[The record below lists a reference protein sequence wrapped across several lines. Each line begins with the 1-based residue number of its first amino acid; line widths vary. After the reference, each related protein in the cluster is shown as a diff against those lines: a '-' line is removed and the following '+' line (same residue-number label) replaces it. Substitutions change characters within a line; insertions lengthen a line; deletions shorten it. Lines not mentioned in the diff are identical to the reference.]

1 MTEDNEH
8 KQSNDELDA
17 YLRGGHAVSKAYEEL
32 EKVSSP
38 KDLDERILAKSRESV
53 ASDLAGRDSWSYRPY
68 AAAATVFLCLSVTFM
83 FINEP
88 GVPVP
93 SDLQSSNESLRSIP
107 VTLQQGAQGA
117 QGIQEAQERQER
129 FSPAVQTLE
138 LDSLADSAISAD
150 AVREQ
155 VPESTA
161 AQLQLFSDE
170 NTNAVVPELRA
181 NAAQDQLEEIS
192 LTGARLDETA
202 NFREDQE
209 SWLQEIARLRSE
221 GEADN
226 AQREA
231 GLFLE
236 SYPGTDIEAALAE
249 LE

>member
-1 MTEDNEH
+1 
-8 KQSNDELDA
+8 
-17 YLRGGHAVSKAYEEL
+17 
-32 EKVSSP
+32 
-38 KDLDERILAKSRESV
+38 
-53 ASDLAGRDSWSYRPY
+53 
-68 AAAATVFLCLSVTFM
+68 
-83 FINEP
+83 
-88 GVPVP
+88 
-93 SDLQSSNESLRSIP
+93 